1 MNQVAARVGRMAV
14 TLVMLLL
21 AGIVAHGLWAYYMQ
35 APWTRDGRVRADV
48 VGVAPDVSGLVTQ
61 VLVRD
66 NETVRKGQLLL
77 RIDPARFAL
86 ALQQA
91 EATVAARRATLAEA
105 AREAER
111 YRALT
116 NLSVST
122 ERREQTE
129 TALRQASAAYQQ
141 ALADRG
147 LAQLNLDRTQVAAP
161 VDGVITNFD
170 LQPGNY
176 VTAGHAVMALID
188 AASLRVEGYF
198 EETKLARI
206 HVGDRASIRL
216 LGEHALLRGHVESIA
231 GGIADRE
238 RQAAGNLMAN
248 INPTF
253 SWVRLAQ
260 RIPVRVRLDPAPPG
274 VQLIPGRTASVW
286 INDAAGSVE
295 RPGLVAG
302 LSALFG

>member
-86 ALQQA
+86 ALEQA
-91 EATVAARRATLAEA
+91 EATLDARRATLAEA
-105 AREAER
+105 TREARR

-116 NLSVST
+116 SLSVSD

-129 TALRQASAAYQQ
+129 TALLQASAAYRQ

-147 LAQLNLDRTQVAAP
+147 LAQLNLDRTQVVAP

-170 LQPGNY
+170 LRPGNY
-176 VTAGHAVMALID
+176 VGAGHAVMALID

-206 HVGDRASIRL
+206 HVGDAASVRL
-216 LGEHALLRGHVESIA
+216 LGERGVLQGHVESIA

-238 RQAAGNLMAN
+238 REANGSLMAS

-286 INDAAGSVE
+286 INDGTGPVS

-302 LSALFG
+302 LSALLG